1 MIRKTLR
8 FFLLAVLCGT
18 VFFASTPQ
26 LTEASATFGAPEEF
40 GIEVG
45 LNQGAQIVTATCS
58 DGIPGAYA
66 VINFDIT
73 YDQGNG
79 TQTSSVTVLRILDGT
94 GSADFSFP
102 LSTVAT
108 VGNFLAVV
116 TATYVH
122 PLTNLPVT
130 ADSARFFAGVQ
141 VNDFSEV
148 AGLNP
153 TAYQSLVAF
162 YAGGISGSAAPTAPA
177 NVQTAFT
184 PGVAAT
190 WSVVNG
196 VSLPQGQGTVFF
208 SADGVSGIL
217 SGN

>member
-8 FFLLAVLCGT
+8 FFLLAALCGT
-18 VFFASTPQ
+18 VFFGSTPQ
-26 LTEASATFGAPEEF
+26 PIEASATFGASEEF
-40 GIEVG
+40 GIEVY
-45 LNQGAQIVTATCS
+45 LDQGAQVVTATCS

-73 YDQGNG
+73 FDQGNG
-79 TQTSSVTVLRILDGT
+79 TQTSSVAVLRILDAT
-94 GSADFSFP
+94 GSADFSYP
-102 LSTVAT
+102 LSTAAT

-116 TATYVH
+116 TATYIH

-130 ADSARFFAGVQ
+130 ADSERYFAGVH
-141 VNDFSEV
+141 VSDFSEV
-148 AGLNP
+148 AGLNSL
-153 TAYQSLVAF
+153 AYQSLVAF
-162 YAGGISGSAAPTAPA
+162 YAGGVGASAAPPVST
-177 NVQTAFT
+177 NVQSAFT
-184 PGVAAT
+184 PGAAAT
-190 WSVVNG
+190 WAVVNG

>member
-18 VFFASTPQ
+18 VFFASSPQ
-26 LTEASATFGAPEEF
+26 STEASATFGGPEEF
-40 GIEVG
+40 GIEVY
-45 LNQGAQIVTATCS
+45 LNQGAQVVTATCS
-58 DGIPGAYA
+58 DGIPGSYA

-79 TQTSSVTVLRILDGT
+79 TQTSSVAVLRILDAT
-94 GSADFSFP
+94 GSADFSYP
-102 LSTVAT
+102 LSTAAT

-116 TATYVH
+116 TATYIH

-130 ADSARFFAGVQ
+130 ADSERYFAGVQ

-153 TAYQSLVAF
+153 TAYQSLVSY
-162 YAGGISGSAAPTAPA
+162 YAGIVSGSAAPALPA
-177 NVQTAFT
+177 SLQTAFT
-184 PGVAAT
+184 PGPAVT
-190 WSVVNG
+190 WAVVNG
-196 VSLPQGQGTVFF
+196 VSLPQGQGTAFF